1 MKKYYAI
8 FKDVLVKIEE
18 RRDNKVRHNIFD
30 SIPSNIVSGKDNV
43 FANFLQ
49 SAGLYDSM
57 QIGEDNIQDLILL
70 LDGKVRISAYC
81 KECKEER
88 VFTMEPYIHFDE
100 NVTGCYSQKLSE
112 EVWGIQKSYILEDTP
127 SPGGKKIVESIFLS

>member
-1 MKKYYAI
+1 MKKYCAI

-49 SAGLYDSM
+49 SAGLYDFM
-57 QIGEDNIQDLILL
+57 QIGEGSNRYFDQALCSGLTITD
-70 LDGKVRISAYC
+70 
-81 KECKEER
+81 EE
-88 VFTMEPYIHFDE
+88 IDALC
-100 NVTGCYSQKLSE
+100 NVAVVLCRR
-112 EVWGIQKSYILEDTP
+112 
-127 SPGGKKIVESIFLS
+127 

>member
-1 MKKYYAI
+1 MRIIHQFNRNGVDISIFQIISIDLDEVVKKYYAI

-57 QIGEDNIQDLILL
+57 QIGEDNIQD
-70 LDGKVRISAYC
+70 
-81 KECKEER
+81 
-88 VFTMEPYIHFDE
+88 
-100 NVTGCYSQKLSE
+100 
-112 EVWGIQKSYILEDTP
+112 
-127 SPGGKKIVESIFLS
+127 

>member
-57 QIGEDNIQDLILL
+57 KISEDNIQDL
-70 LDGKVRISAYC
+70 S
-81 KECKEER
+81 
-88 VFTMEPYIHFDE
+88 
-100 NVTGCYSQKLSE
+100 
-112 EVWGIQKSYILEDTP
+112 
-127 SPGGKKIVESIFLS
+127 SIC

>member
-1 MKKYYAI
+1 M
-8 FKDVLVKIEE
+8 
-18 RRDNKVRHNIFD
+18 RHNIFD

-100 NVTGCYSQKLSE
+100 KFGEFRSHIFS
-112 EVWGIQKSYILEDTP
+112 
-127 SPGGKKIVESIFLS
+127 KIHPHLAGV